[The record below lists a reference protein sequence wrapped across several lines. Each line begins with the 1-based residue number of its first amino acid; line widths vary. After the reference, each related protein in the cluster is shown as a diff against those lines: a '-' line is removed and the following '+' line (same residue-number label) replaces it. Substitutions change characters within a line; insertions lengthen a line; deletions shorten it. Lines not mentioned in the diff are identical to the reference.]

1 MLLPLPFKN
10 CPKKIV
16 GSFAA
21 RFFHSAQACMA
32 RTMRMRRLFNGEDNK
47 LLDVA
52 IDHGVFNEDRF
63 LTGIE
68 GGPAPAACL

>member
-1 MLLPLPFKN
+1 
-10 CPKKIV
+10 
-16 GSFAA
+16 
-21 RFFHSAQACMA
+21 MA
-32 RTMRMRRLFNGEDNK
+32 ETMRFRRLFNGDNK